1 MHYHH
6 TTFREKLR
14 ARFAGFLG
22 ILPGIFFLVVT
33 QTDFGK
39 GISVQCG
46 YWLILLVAMSIIWFT
61 YAVFVKKM
69 VTDFRLAYEHSVERD
84 QKRHFQVAYMSTIF
98 EALVASVIFVM
109 STVGFILV
117 DMRCFVSKF
126 VEETGV
132 RI

>member
-14 ARFAGFLG
+14 ARVAGFLG

-33 QTDFGK
+33 QTDFGR
-39 GISVQCG
+39 GISIQCG
-46 YWLILLVAMSIIWFT
+46 YWLVLLFAMSIIWFT
-61 YAVFVKKM
+61 YAVFVKKI
-69 VTDFRLAYEHSVERD
+69 VSDFRLAYEHSVDRE

-98 EALVASVIFVM
+98 EALIASVIFVM

-117 DMRCFVSKF
+117 DLRCFVGKIAS
-126 VEETGV
+126 ETGV
-132 RI
+132 NL